1 MKVSILTLGCKANQ
15 SESID
20 IESQLRSAGYSIVD
34 LSENPE
40 ICIINTCTVTAKS
53 DYQSRQ
59 LIRRAA
65 KTGSKVIVTGCY
77 SELKKDEVS
86 RMTNV
91 IKVIPNNKKKLIIND
106 LVNNISTNTLDYSSG
121 RSRYFFKIQDGCNF
135 SCSYCIIPK
144 ARGRSRSLQPDEVI
158 RKISDV
164 STFYKEVV
172 LTGIHL
178 GTYGYDLQPKLKLSW
193 LIERILKET
202 SIHRI
207 RLSSL
212 EIKEIDDHLLD
223 LLSDSRVC
231 RHLHIPLQSGDDS
244 ILKKMRRNYSVDD
257 FFKVISRIFDMYPGI
272 SIGTDVIVGFP
283 GEGEEEFNNTRR
295 IIESLPFSYLHVF
308 PYSFRVG
315 TEAVIMKPHILD
327 HVKKQRASI
336 IREIGNQ
343 KKLNYMKNHIGRDLE
358 VLIEK
363 RIGDEYFGLSSNYL
377 RIRIASKNVS
387 LRDIVS
393 IRVSNIVD
401 RELFGHPV
409 GKF

>member
-20 IESQLRSAGYSIVD
+20 MESRLRSAGYSIVD
-34 LSENPE
+34 LSEKPE

-65 KTGSKVIVTGCY
+65 RTGSRVIVTGCY
-77 SELKKDEVS
+77 SELNKDEVRGMS
-86 RMTNV
+86 NV
-91 IKVIPNNKKKLIIND
+91 IKVFPNDKKSLIIKE
-106 LVNNISTNTLDYSSG
+106 LVNNISINTLDYSSG
-121 RSRYFFKIQDGCNF
+121 RSRYFLKIQDGCNF

-144 ARGRSRSLQPDEVI
+144 ARGRSRSLSPDEVI
-158 RKISDV
+158 QKINEV
-164 STFYKEVV
+164 SSFYKEIA

-178 GTYGYDLQPKLKLSW
+178 GTYGYDLKPKLKLSR
-193 LIERILKET
+193 LIERIIKET
-202 SIHRI
+202 KIHRI

-231 RHLHIPLQSGDDS
+231 SHLHIPLQSGDDS
-244 ILKKMRRNYSVDD
+244 ILKKMRRNYSVND
-257 FFKVISRIFDMYPGI
+257 FFKGISKIFDMYPDI

-295 IIESLPFSYLHVF
+295 VIESLPFSYLHVF
-308 PYSFRVG
+308 PYSFRAG
-315 TEAVIMKPHILD
+315 TEAVIMEPHILE
-327 HVKKQRASI
+327 HIKKQRASI

-343 KKLNYMKNHIGRDLE
+343 KKLNYMKNHIGSILE
-358 VLIEK
+358 VLIER
-363 RIGDEYFGLSSNYL
+363 RIGEEYVGLSGNYL
-377 RIRIASKNVS
+377 RIRTALKDIS

-409 GKF
+409 GKL

>member
-15 SESID
+15 SESTD
-20 IESQLRSAGYSIVD
+20 MEFQLRSAGFSVVD
-34 LSENPE
+34 LSEKPE
-40 ICIINTCTVTAKS
+40 VCIINTCSVTAKS

-59 LIRRAA
+59 LIRKAS
-65 KTGSKVIVTGCY
+65 KSSKVIVTGCY
-77 SELKKDEVS
+77 SELNKDEVS
-86 RMTNV
+86 QMTNV
-91 IKVIPNNKKKLIIND
+91 LKVVPNDKKSLIINE
-106 LVNNISTNTLDYSSG
+106 LVNNISINTLDYSSG
-121 RSRYFFKIQDGCNF
+121 RSRYFFKIQEGCNF

-158 RKISDV
+158 RKISEV

-178 GTYGYDLQPKLKLSW
+178 GTYGYDLQPKLKLSG

-212 EIKEIDDHLLD
+212 EIKEIDDQLLE
-223 LLSDSRVC
+223 LLSDRRVC

-244 ILKKMRRNYSVDD
+244 ILKRMRRNYNIAD
-257 FFKVISRIFDMYPGI
+257 FFKGISKIFNMYPDV

-283 GEGEEEFNNTRR
+283 GEGEEEFNNTLR

-308 PYSFRVG
+308 PYSFRLG
-315 TEAVIMKPHILD
+315 TEAVIMRPHICD

-343 KKLNYMKNHIGRDLE
+343 KRLNYMRNQIGSILD

-363 RIGDEYFGLSSNYL
+363 RIGDGYVGLSSNYL
-377 RIRIASKNVS
+377 RIRTASKN
-387 LRDIVS
+387 LTPREIVN
-393 IRVSNIVD
+393 IMVSNIVD

-409 GKF
+409 GKL

>member
-65 KTGSKVIVTGCY
+65 KAGSKVVVTGCY

-86 RMTNV
+86 RMSNV
-91 IKVIPNNKKKLIIND
+91 IKVVPNDKKDLIIRE
-106 LVNNISTNTLDYSSG
+106 LVNNISINTLDYSSG
-121 RSRYFFKIQDGCNF
+121 RSRYFLKIQDGCNF

-158 RKISDV
+158 RKIREV

-178 GTYGYDLQPKLKLSW
+178 GTYGCDLQPKLKLSG

-202 SIHRI
+202 PIHRI

-212 EIKEIDDHLLD
+212 EIKEIDEPLLE
-223 LLSDSRVC
+223 LLSDRRIC

-244 ILKKMRRNYSVDD
+244 LLKRMRRNYNIAD
-257 FFKVISRIFDMYPGI
+257 FFKGISKIFTMYPDI

-283 GEGEEEFNNTRR
+283 GEGEKEFNNTLR

-308 PYSFRVG
+308 PYSVRTG
-315 TEAVIMKPHILD
+315 TEAVVMEPHVHD
-327 HVKKQRASI
+327 HVKKHRASI
-336 IREIGNQ
+336 IREMGNQ
-343 KKLNYMKNHIGRDLE
+343 KRLNYMRNQIGSILE

-363 RIGDEYFGLSSNYL
+363 RTCDGCVGLSSNYL
-377 RIRIASKNVS
+377 RIRTASKDLAPRNTVN
-387 LRDIVS
+387 IM
-393 IRVSNIVD
+393 VSNIVD

-409 GKF
+409 GKL